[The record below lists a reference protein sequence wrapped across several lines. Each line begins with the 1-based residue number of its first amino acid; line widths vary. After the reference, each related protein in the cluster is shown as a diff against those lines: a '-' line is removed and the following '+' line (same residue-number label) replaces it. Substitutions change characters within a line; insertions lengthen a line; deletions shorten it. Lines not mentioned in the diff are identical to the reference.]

1 MDVMIALGLCT
12 VHAAWK
18 PDGTLFFW
26 ATRGQSGTVDAVELK
41 YMLFAWHTPSFY
53 GTFIDTAEFGP
64 REGIALSSEEALD
77 YFCDTA
83 ELQHARVEWDAE
95 TAALKAAAPAIRKA
109 LAGGSMMPDYN
120 KWRQGA
126 IGWKLAL
133 PGNSPLTESP
143 LLRTWT
149 DSLVEAEVRKRPE
162 LKEALARLEEVYPR
176 LARGDV
182 SADLWLD
189 EDDWLVS
196 IGWKPDSS
204 PFRTC
209 LQLAEPE
216 DAGAWT
222 LKVVL
227 QDRQRPDV
235 LVACDEQGHVLEDEA
250 LPETWQPELDRVS
263 RDIERWLHIL
273 PWLRDNEAPERMRRY
288 LNQDEAWEFLAHG
301 SLQLAESGSAVFLPA
316 WWDRV
321 RKAKPRLRA
330 KIKSSVGTSAQTMF
344 GLNQLIDFDW
354 RLAVGDIEL
363 TEEEFRR
370 LIEEKRK
377 LIRFRGQWIQLD
389 PDQLEAI
396 QRTMKQ
402 VRRKKGLSLRDVLEA
417 HLLSEDGLVDGDFS
431 DSGLEVQQFEVEL
444 NDHLLRLITQLKSH
458 SADTA
463 LTESPKDF
471 HGTLRPYQT
480 EGVSWLL
487 FLRKIGFGGCLAD
500 DMGLGKTIQWITYL
514 LALKDEASRRQDAL
528 STEAPAGE
536 RQPAAPSLLICPT
549 SVLGN
554 WQKELQRFAPSL
566 RVHLHYGP
574 QRLKGEAFT
583 EAVRNTDI
591 VLSSYMLVHLDQN
604 EFQSVDWDSICL
616 DEAQNIKNAYTK
628 QSGAVRKLRGFH
640 RIAMTGTPIENRL
653 TELWSI
659 FDFLNP
665 GYLGSLREFGQN
677 FVQPIERTK
686 DPARIAQVQ
695 RLIRPFLLRR
705 MKKDPAI
712 QLDLPEKNEAKVFVS
727 LTAEQASLY
736 ENCIQDMFDRLDRLS
751 SMERRGLILSVLT
764 RLKQICN
771 HPALFLKEQDRGN
784 WRDRSSKIERLLDMV
799 SEVRQEGDRCL
810 IFTQFVET
818 GHLLQSILQRE
829 LGETVPF
836 LYGGTPKAERD
847 EMVARFQDESLPD
860 SERGSIFLLS
870 LKAGGIGLNLTA
882 ANHVFH
888 FDRWWNPAV
897 ENQATD
903 RAFRIGQKRH
913 VQVHKFV
920 TLGTLEERIDDMIER
935 KQGLSQ
941 EIVGGGEGWITELS
955 TEELQELFVLRR
967 DWISG

>member
-18 PDGTLFFW
+18 PNGSLFFW
-26 ATRGQSGTVDAVELK
+26 ATRGQNGTVDAVELK
-41 YMLFAWHTPSFY
+41 YMLFAWHAPSFY

-95 TAALKAAAPAIRKA
+95 TAALKDVAPAIRRA
-109 LAGGSMMPDYN
+109 LANGSIMPDYH
-120 KWRQGA
+120 KWREG
-126 IGWKLAL
+126 ILGWKLDL
-133 PGNSPLTESP
+133 SGESP
-143 LLRTWT
+143 LAETPLLRAWT
-149 DSLVEAEVRKRPE
+149 DSLVEKEARKRPE
-162 LKEALARLEEVYPR
+162 LKEALARLAEAYPR
-176 LARGDV
+176 LSRGDI

-189 EDDWLVS
+189 EEDWLVS

-209 LQLAEPE
+209 LRLAEPE
-216 DAGAWT
+216 DAGAWN
-222 LKVVL
+222 LQVVL
-227 QDRQRPDV
+227 QDRQRADM
-235 LVACDEQGHVLEDEA
+235 LVACDEQGRVLEGED
-250 LPETWQPELDRVS
+250 LPESWQSELERVS
-263 RDIERWLHIL
+263 RDMERWFHIL
-273 PWLRDNEAPERMRRY
+273 PWLRDTEAPDRMRRF
-288 LNQDEAWEFLAHG
+288 LSHDEAWEFLAHG
-301 SLQLAESGSAVFLPA
+301 SLQLAESGSTVFLPA
-316 WWDRV
+316 WWDKV
-321 RKAKPRLRA
+321 RRAKPKLKA
-330 KIKSSVGTSAQTMF
+330 KIKSSVGASAQAMF
-344 GLNQLIDFDW
+344 GLNQLMDFDW

-363 TEEEFRR
+363 TEAEFHR
-370 LIEEKRK
+370 LIEEKRR

-389 PDQLEAI
+389 PSQLDKI

-402 VRRKKGLSLRDVLEA
+402 ARRKKGLSLRDVLEA
-417 HLLSEDGLVDGDFS
+417 HLLSEAGSANEEDFHEDGA
-431 DSGLEVQQFEVEL
+431 DSLQFEVEL
-444 NDHLLRLITQLKSH
+444 NDQLLQLMAQLNSH
-458 SADTA
+458 SSDTV
-463 LTESPKDF
+463 LSEPPDGF
-471 HGTLRPYQT
+471 HGTLRAYQS

-514 LALKDEASRRQDAL
+514 LALKEHQPADAASDTPAL
-528 STEAPAGE
+528 E
-536 RQPAAPSLLICPT
+536 RQQETPSLLICPT

-574 QRLKGEAFT
+574 QRLKGESFP
-583 EAVRNTDI
+583 EAVRNADI
-591 VLSSYMLVHLDQN
+591 VLSSYTLVHLDQK
-604 EFQSVDWDSICL
+604 EFQSVDWDCICL

-628 QSGAVRKLRGFH
+628 QSGAVRKLNGSH

-665 GYLGSLREFGQN
+665 GYLGSLREFNQN

-686 DPARIAQVQ
+686 DSAKIAQVQ

-736 ENCIQDMFDRLDRLS
+736 ENCIQDMFERLDRLS

-771 HPALFLKEQDRGN
+771 HPALFLKEQDYGN
-784 WRDRSSKIERLLDMV
+784 WRERSSKIERLLDMV
-799 SEVRQEGDRCL
+799 SEIRQEGDRCL
-810 IFTQFVET
+810 VFTQFVET
-818 GHLLQSILQRE
+818 GRLLQSVLQHE

-836 LYGGTPKAERD
+836 LYGGTPKTERD

-860 SERGSIFLLS
+860 GKRGGIFLLS

-955 TEELQELFVLRR
+955 TDELRDLFVLRR